1 MWFNGKKRSKKRKAE
16 AGWNARR
23 KPILWVSAR
32 RDRNRHGDVRKVAG
46 FVFILALISAVIIGG
61 WISLRLLC
69 AWLIFDNDR
78 FNIVNL
84 NVEVA
89 DNAVITAELVREYT
103 RTEEGMNLF
112 DVDIDKIRKEFMTL
126 APNVK
131 SMEISR
137 VIPDTLRIK
146 IIERTAIAR
155 AGRRGELGVDSD
167 GFIFG
172 VKSGLNTLPVITGHS
187 GGDRSLRPGDRLYG
201 WEYAA
206 VQVLNICDDPRIGIY
221 IQSIDVS
228 NKDYLVLYLAGDK
241 MDKLAWNGMGEVT
254 SQSKRHLQKRLSHL
268 ARVLQSDEGKAK
280 SRFDSTFEDKVYAEN

>member
-1 MWFNGKKRSKKRKAE
+1 MWFNDKKGFKKRKTE
-16 AGWNARR
+16 AGQDRRR

-32 RDRNRHGDVRKVAG
+32 RDRSRQGDVRKVAG
-46 FVFILALISAVIIGG
+46 FIFVLALISAVIAGG
-61 WISLRLLC
+61 WICLRLLC
-69 AWLIFDNDR
+69 AWLVFDNDR

-84 NVEVA
+84 DIEVA

-137 VIPDTLRIK
+137 VIPDTLKIK

-155 AGRRGELGVDSD
+155 AGRHGGLGVDSD
-167 GFIFG
+167 GFVFG
-172 VKSGLNTLPVITGHS
+172 VKSGLNTLPVITGHI

-228 NKDYLVLYLAGDK
+228 SRDHLVLYLAGGK
-241 MDKLAWNGMGEVT
+241 MDKLAWNGMGEAT
-254 SQSKRHLQKRLSHL
+254 SQSRRHLQKRLSNL
-268 ARVLQSDEGKAK
+268 ARVLQSDEGKTK
-280 SRFDSTFEDKVYAEN
+280 NMFDSTFEDKVYAEN